1 MTLEG
6 SVAEDLY
13 SHAKQKTC
21 RIPHIYEYCFPSD
34 KGNLSF
40 ATVSTKYT
48 MELLIDLNSS
58 KAVGKDSIPSR
69 MLKASSPILAGLLIN
84 YCVQQSNWIDK
95 WKESN
100 IAPVDKKP

>member
-1 MTLEG
+1 
-6 SVAEDLY
+6 
-13 SHAKQKTC
+13 
-21 RIPHIYEYCFPSD
+21 
-34 KGNLSF
+34 
-40 ATVSTKYT
+40 

-100 IAPVDKKP
+100 IMDKKPWISQKQLSIPPDI